1 MQILKK
7 DKFVTKLIGYNSFIS
22 FNKFDQKRV
31 EKVKSP
37 FFITIK
43 SKKKIKIKKKSN
55 KYKIFLNSKLVNF
68 VRDNR
73 TKYSLDIKCRA
84 AKNKDKLK
92 LIKIAN
98 EKHDKSRFFRDKNLP
113 KKFKNKLRKSWILNY
128 FKKKRGDFLIVAIIN
143 NVIAGFILL
152 IKKKPFLRIDLI
164 QTSKKFQK
172 KGVAKSLINF
182 ANNNLLK
189 KKYKMIAGTQEDNM
203 AAIKMYKTL
212 GFKKYGSS
220 IYIYHLHNTF

>member
-1 MQILKK
+1 MIYQYI
-7 DKFVTKLIGYNSFIS
+7 DT
-22 FNKFDQKRV
+22 RV

-98 EKHDKSRFFRDKNLP
+98 EKPYSRVP
-113 KKFKNKLRKSWILNY
+113 
-128 FKKKRGDFLIVAIIN
+128 
-143 NVIAGFILL
+143 
-152 IKKKPFLRIDLI
+152 
-164 QTSKKFQK
+164 
-172 KGVAKSLINF
+172 
-182 ANNNLLK
+182 
-189 KKYKMIAGTQEDNM
+189 EDVE
-203 AAIKMYKTL
+203 K
-212 GFKKYGSS
+212 
-220 IYIYHLHNTF
+220 